1 MSKNSFGFT
10 KVFPGVNHCF
20 ALNDNH
26 QLFAWGDNSFGQT
39 GYEKGLTLQTPYLID
54 IHHLAK
60 DEYTTHVACGL
71 KHSLC
76 LTNKGRVFV
85 AGSNELG
92 QLGLL
97 DSSDTNSF
105 TPLTFP
111 ELFQDETIVQIKAGH
126 YHSVAL
132 TSTGR
137 IFTWGSNQES
147 QLGMEAKIIETKRL
161 IELYLPLN
169 SDEWITDLSVGWNH
183 NIVLTN
189 EHRVIGWGHFEF
201 GQLGL
206 RELSHPQ
213 IISITD
219 CYQDEYPVKIFA
231 SCNQTMIIMNT
242 NRYFAFGNNQFYQL
256 GSKNRGPFYKFF
268 SSYSRWSSLL
278 KEYAN
283 AQIISRFK
291 NTIWNKI
298 FYPHWRRKEYLT
310 MVTSSGSLTIGLS
323 NLGLIY
329 VWGKVG
335 AFKNIM
341 IQHAAAKFIRF
352 VYQNINQNNI
362 FSNQYLFVEHKHI
375 GYIIS
380 KPMGIHLPDL
390 LPNEK
395 MEHVQCGDT
404 SCFFMSNQGRVFAID
419 TSFYTTKGIDSSAYA
434 YKRKDEPKFISPLG
448 LSGNPSSY
456 LRAKMGWLSTRQKNL
471 SQSQTLLK
479 RGKNLNE

>member
-26 QLFAWGDNSFGQT
+26 ELFAWGDNSFGQT
-39 GYEKGLTLQTPYLID
+39 GYEKGFTLQTPIKID
-54 IHHLAK
+54 IHHWAM
-60 DEYTTHVACGL
+60 DEHTIQVACGL

-97 DSSDTNSF
+97 YNIDISSF
-105 TPLTFP
+105 TLLAFP
-111 ELFQDETIVQIKAGH
+111 ELFKDETIVQIRAGH

-147 QLGMEAKIIETKRL
+147 QLGSEAKIIETKRL
-161 IELYLPLN
+161 IELYLPLDSN
-169 SDEWITDLSVGWNH
+169 EWITDLSVGWNH
-183 NIVLTN
+183 NIALTN
-189 EHRVIGWGHFEF
+189 EHRIIGWGHFEF
-201 GQLGL
+201 GQLGP

-242 NRYFAFGNNQFYQL
+242 NRYFAFGNNRFYQL
-256 GSKNRGPFYKFF
+256 GSKNRGFLYKFF
-268 SSYSRWSSLL
+268 SFHPRGFLLL

-283 AQIISRFK
+283 GEIISRFK
-291 NTIWNKI
+291 NTLWNKI

-352 VYQNINQNNI
+352 VYQNIIINNV
-362 FSNQYLFVEHKHI
+362 FSNQYLYVGHKHI

-380 KPMGIHLPDL
+380 KPMGIQLPDL

-395 MEHVQCGDT
+395 IEQVQCGDN

-419 TSFYTTKGIDSSAYA
+419 TSFDTTKRIDSSAFA
-434 YKRKDEPKFISPLG
+434 YKGKDEPKFISPLG
-448 LSGNPSSY
+448 LSGKPSSY
-456 LRAKMGWLSTRQKNL
+456 LRAKMGWLSTRLKNL
-471 SQSQTLLK
+471 SQSQPLLK